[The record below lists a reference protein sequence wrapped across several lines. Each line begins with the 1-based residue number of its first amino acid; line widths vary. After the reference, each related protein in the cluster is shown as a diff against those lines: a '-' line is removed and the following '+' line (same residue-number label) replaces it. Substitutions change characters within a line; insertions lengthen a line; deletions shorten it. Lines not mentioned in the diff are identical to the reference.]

1 MDYEKLCNEIMNLD
15 SLIRFAAILN
25 QKGEK
30 IAGGTREN
38 ISSMLSPEEVQM
50 SMYYASRRWD
60 TRGKLS
66 HRIGDAKYSMTAYDK
81 VNQITIPVDKK
92 NLLLLSTEPSVKPI
106 EIIDKVIELIKNN

>member
-15 SLIRFAAILN
+15 SLIRFVGILN

-38 ISSMLSPEEVQM
+38 ISSMLSPEEVKM
-50 SMYYASRRWD
+50 SMYYASKRWD

-66 HRIGDAKYSMTAYDK
+66 HRIGDAKYSMTAYEK
-81 VNQITIPVDKK
+81 VNQITIPIEKK
-92 NLLLLSTEPSVKPI
+92 NLLLMSTEPNVKPL
-106 EIIDKVIELIKNN
+106 EIIDKVFELINNH

>member
-1 MDYEKLCNEIMNLD
+1 MDYEKLCDKIMNLN

-30 IAGGTREN
+30 VAGGTREN

-60 TRGKLS
+60 ARGKLS

-92 NLLLLSTEPSVKPI
+92 NLLLLSTEPSAKPL